1 MKKKSLPNK
10 AKIDNPTVSNV
21 NKNVCL
27 PYIFFII
34 LIKNRFNKYP
44 FWHF

>member
-34 LIKNRFNKYP
+34 LIENRFNKYP